1 MINVDTMDIQKAT
14 LVRLLAPS
22 RKSPFSSDLKMKVE
36 ADLDADLPWVTKGS
50 KATSSMVSS
59 ESD

>member
-1 MINVDTMDIQKAT
+1 MDIQKAT